1 MINDYASFLCNI
13 INYIQRE
20 FLYQANFKREFRYPF
35 YLGTSTNHR
44 VKEENNIKR
53 IIEHYY
59 GPKISVV
66 IERGKYRT
74 LFIVRIEEEKN
85 EETN

>member
-1 MINDYASFLCNI
+1 MINDYAILLCNI
-13 INYIQRE
+13 INSLERE
-20 FLYQANFKREFRYPF
+20 FLYYANFKREFRYPF

-59 GPKISVV
+59 GPKLRVV

-74 LFIVRIEEEKN
+74 LFILKIEEGNKN
-85 EETN
+85 E

>member
-1 MINDYASFLCNI
+1 MMSGYATILRNI
-13 INYIQRE
+13 IHCIETEVLFQV
-20 FLYQANFKREFRYPF
+20 NFKGEYKFPT
-35 YLGTSTNHR
+35 YLGNSPHR

-66 IERGKYRT
+66 IEREKYRT
-74 LFIVRIEEEKN
+74 LYILRIVKEEEKN
-85 EETN
+85 ES